1 MIVKYSNNGVYLYLT
16 GLFVIIHF
24 ENVLSQSENS
34 RKQHFLRNDE
44 QQQEVDSKYII
55 HTSLIFLIIKYNN
68 QGSEFYLFEVLLE
81 ITLQYVAV
89 DFYFF
94 EVLLEITL
102 QYVAGDFYFF
112 EVLLEIMFVVLH
124 LDSERV
130 LVESLNI
137 LVVSDEEI
145 VYIIC

>member
-68 QGSEFYLFEVLLE
+68 QGSEFYLFLYTRKMQHLSFLWLGLTNN
-81 ITLQYVAV
+81 INN
-89 DFYFF
+89 FF
-94 EVLLEITL
+94 IRYH
-102 QYVAGDFYFF
+102 Q
-112 EVLLEIMFVVLH
+112 
-124 LDSERV
+124 
-130 LVESLNI
+130 NI
-137 LVVSDEEI
+137 
-145 VYIIC
+145 